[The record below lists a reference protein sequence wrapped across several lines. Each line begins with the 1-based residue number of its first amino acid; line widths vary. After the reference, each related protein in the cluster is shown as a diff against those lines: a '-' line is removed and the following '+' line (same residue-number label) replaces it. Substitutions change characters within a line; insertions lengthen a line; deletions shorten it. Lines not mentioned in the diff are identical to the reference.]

1 MSSAC
6 LEEYSLIIYGNI
18 YHNPVEMTFFQLCAL
33 IDNQGL
39 RAALASHYLRQKS
52 PWKHALRAPELY
64 TPLGE
69 GGFLHSTC
77 NTSQN
82 LSCLFLLYES
92 RSIRTGFL
100 KWRLMEIQWRSLPG
114 RSQITPSVPGSDL
127 SWIKGFCYIV
137 SSSQKQ
143 PRLNAQFVLPTVFR
157 QIQLLYSHLGGKLH
171 CWVVI

>member
-6 LEEYSLIIYGNI
+6 LEEDSLIIYGNI

-39 RAALASHYLRQKS
+39 KAALASHYLGQKNS
-52 PWKHALRAPELY
+52 WKLALRAPELY

-77 NTSQN
+77 NSPQD

-92 RSIRTGFL
+92 RSIKNRSF
-100 KWRLMEIQWRSLPG
+100 KWRLMEIQWRGLSG

-127 SWIKGFCYIV
+127 SWIKGFCYII
-137 SSSQKQ
+137 SSSQNQ
-143 PRLNAQFVLPTVFR
+143 PRLTAQFVLPTVFR